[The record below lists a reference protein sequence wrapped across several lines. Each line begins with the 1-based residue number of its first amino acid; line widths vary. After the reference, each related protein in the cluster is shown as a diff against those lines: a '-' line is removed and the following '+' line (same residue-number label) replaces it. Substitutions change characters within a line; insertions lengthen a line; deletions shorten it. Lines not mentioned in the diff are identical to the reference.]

1 MGESLTRAGYTT
13 RPLRP
18 ADTNAVME
26 LLMLTSAWDIR
37 YRLREQLR
45 AAAAHDAHLAFVAER
60 DGSLLGAAKLAR
72 EPAFPGTA
80 SALIAVVPHARRT
93 GIGAALAT
101 LLEEG
106 AGRLHGTATI
116 TCTLRDDLPEGRA
129 FAEGRGFRVTN
140 HSVGRLYELPA
151 HGEKLAEAAARS
163 ATLARVS
170 VRAATMEDE
179 ARTIMECAG
188 RCLEGAKLPFQEG
201 QDFNLD
207 HARRLIPEKAVI
219 MLAESLDGS
228 EPVTCGLTILTP
240 QAASDTWYTI
250 FTGVDARYR
259 GRGIAAAVKSA
270 ALLHAYRA
278 GAGAVI
284 THNDETNEPIL
295 RLNDSLGM
303 KPALGVWGLV
313 RPLDR

>member
-13 RPLRP
+13 RPMRP
-18 ADTNAVME
+18 ADMDAVME

-60 DGSLLGAAKLAR
+60 EGDLVGAAKLAR

-80 SALIAVVPHARRT
+80 SALVSVGPQARGT
-93 GIGAALAT
+93 GIGTALAG

-106 AGRLHGTATI
+106 AGRLRGSGML

-151 HGEKLAEAAARS
+151 HGERLAGAAARS

-170 VRAATMEDE
+170 VRAASMEDE
-179 ARTIMECAG
+179 ARTIMECVS
-188 RCLEGAKLPFQEG
+188 RCMEGAKLPFQEG
-201 QDFNLD
+201 QDINLD
-207 HARRLIPEKAVI
+207 HARRLIPAEAVI

-228 EPVTCGLTILTP
+228 EPVTCGLTIMTP
-240 QAASDTWYTI
+240 QGPTDPWYTI

-270 ALLHAYRA
+270 ALLYAYRA
-278 GAGAVI
+278 GADCVV

-303 KPALGVWGLV
+303 KPALGYWGLV
-313 RPLDR
+313 RPLSD